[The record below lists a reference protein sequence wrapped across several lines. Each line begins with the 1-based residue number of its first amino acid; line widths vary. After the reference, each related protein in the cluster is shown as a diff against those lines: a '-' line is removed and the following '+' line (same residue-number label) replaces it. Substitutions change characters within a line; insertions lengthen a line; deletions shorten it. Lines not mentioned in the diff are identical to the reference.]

1 MEQDYTPFDLQRMFL
16 GDDYALLLLL
26 EIGVRTAIMYLAALL
41 LGRFLGKRGLGQLSP
56 FEYLLVIAAG
66 SAVGDPMLYFDV
78 PLLHGILVLAGLVL
92 CERALTALAERSKS
106 AERFIESVPALL
118 VRDGTVLETN
128 LKREGLARDELYGK
142 LRESGVSNLSQVRLA
157 YLEPSG
163 RFSVFR
169 RSDDLMTVREGST
182 LPADEGERDTAPPP

>member
-26 EIGVRTAIMYLAALL
+26 EIGVRTAIMYIAALL

-92 CERALTALAERSKS
+92 CEKALTALVERSKS

-118 VRDGTVLETN
+118 VRDGSVLETN

-142 LRESGVSNLSQVRLA
+142 LRESGVSNLAQVRLA